1 MNISLGLIV
10 FQNSS
15 CPRRECYIK
24 FHGYSMMYSL
34 AFNCVKRG
42 GEVEKEIKRK
52 RLQKGQGFKQHFK
65 QHLKLSEHWQ
75 IWTDVLNALYTKRP
89 NVEM

>member
-1 MNISLGLIV
+1 MSISLGLIV

-15 CPRRECYIK
+15 CPWRECYVK

-34 AFNCVKRG
+34 AFNCVERG

-52 RLQKGQGFKQHFK
+52 RLQKRQVATFK
-65 QHLKLSEHWQ
+65 
-75 IWTDVLNALYTKRP
+75 TK
-89 NVEM
+89 